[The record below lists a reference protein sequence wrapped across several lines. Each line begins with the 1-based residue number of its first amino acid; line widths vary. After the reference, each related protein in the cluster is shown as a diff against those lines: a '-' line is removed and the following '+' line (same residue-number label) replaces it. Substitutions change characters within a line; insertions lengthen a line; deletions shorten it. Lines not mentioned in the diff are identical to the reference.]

1 MDSLRNVPEVQ
12 THNILKRKV
21 CENGN
26 GLNAIFVISN
36 LNKTEVWRIIYKNV
50 MAMGLLRFKCD
61 ICNEQFK
68 HDKMYEEP
76 PRDESQ
82 PEHMSEKP

>member
-1 MDSLRNVPEVQ
+1 MV
-12 THNILKRKV
+12 
-21 CENGN
+21 
-26 GLNAIFVISN
+26 
-36 LNKTEVWRIIYKNV
+36 
-50 MAMGLLRFKCD
+50 MGLLRFKCD